1 MRVSSFGGVGATI
14 AYSENV
20 ETEHS
25 EEDTDDYEFWTEV
38 GLQTDSTT
46 ELASFGLHLALQ
58 LGYEGT
64 RGDAKTTGTSTVAVR
79 HRSFVLGDA
88 DDGDVF
94 DVQVVCIHQTALR
107 SIYSNLDLA
116 NRCFW
121 IQHMGPLSST
131 L

>member
-1 MRVSSFGGVGATI
+1 VPVSSFGGVGATI

-25 EEDTDDYEFWTEV
+25 EEDTDDYESWLEV
-38 GLQTDSTT
+38 GLQTESDFYITT
-46 ELASFGLHLALQ
+46 VGLHLALQ
-58 LGYEGT
+58 LGYERT
-64 RGDAKTTGTSTVAVR
+64 RGDAKTTGTSTVVAR
-79 HRSFVLGDA
+79 QRSFVLGDA

-107 SIYSNLDLA
+107 SVYSNLDLD